1 MKIFIALSFTYDI
14 IEVPFNDIKS
24 FKSIIKKFDKF
35 IHDKNNE
42 HPYWIY
48 QYKNKFVPEVNT
60 DTLIWWLNNIC
71 LDNKKTAVII
81 SRGNNLN
88 NLDKCK
94 ESNVIYL

>member
-42 HPYWIY
+42 HPY
-48 QYKNKFVPEVNT
+48 
-60 DTLIWWLNNIC
+60 
-71 LDNKKTAVII
+71 
-81 SRGNNLN
+81 
-88 NLDKCK
+88 
-94 ESNVIYL
+94 